1 MSTGSREVGKT
12 STLGKVW
19 GMTTTEVH
27 VHVHLDGSAD
37 NVSVSVYLPADTE
50 LEGLI
55 MATREE
61 IVADVAEV
69 KALLVELQK
78 DVTRVIADLEAAL
91 ANNDLEAVAAAVAD
105 LKATTTTIDD
115 AVEAASPEPTEPE
128 PTP

>member
-1 MSTGSREVGKT
+1 M
-12 STLGKVW
+12 
-19 GMTTTEVH
+19 
-27 VHVHLDGSAD
+27 HLDGSAD